1 MMSSSMSDLGIWN
14 WTNATKKLFGLISFK
29 FKDQY
34 SIIFN
39 YKFYEIYRSR
49 VSDEN

>member
-1 MMSSSMSDLGIWN
+1 MMSSIMSDLGIWN
-14 WTNATKKLFGLISFK
+14 LTNATKKLFDLISFK

>member
-1 MMSSSMSDLGIWN
+1 MLLFKRKQNGTKLMSPCH
-14 WTNATKKLFGLISFK
+14 KKLFDLISFK

-34 SIIFN
+34 LIIFN

-49 VSDEN
+49 ISDEN